1 MPSLSFII
9 PAHNEA
15 RLLGGS
21 LRAIETAAQALGL
34 TFELILV
41 DDASTDGTAEIAR
54 EHGAQVISVAFR
66 QIAATRN
73 AGARAATGEWLVFV
87 DADTQISEEVLRDAL
102 SALAA
107 GTVGGGCRIRFD
119 GQVPRYGR
127 VLIALLQPLYQALGL
142 AAGCFLFCTRQAF
155 EAVGGFDERLFAA
168 EEVVL
173 SRALRRLG
181 RFVLLESTV
190 VTSARKLRAYSR
202 WEVLGTLLRIAL
214 SGPKAVRRREG
225 LELWYG
231 ERRLDPAS
239 SDQ

>member
-1 MPSLSFII
+1 MPSLSFIV
-9 PAHNEA
+9 PAYNEA
-15 RLLGGS
+15 RLLGAT
-21 LRAIETAAQALGL
+21 LRAIEAAAQALEL
-34 TFELILV
+34 TFELIVV
-41 DDASTDGTAEIAR
+41 DDASTDGTPEIAR
-54 EHGAQVISVAFR
+54 EHGAQVISVGFR

-73 AGARAATGEWLVFV
+73 AGARAATAEWLVFV
-87 DADTQISEEVLRDAL
+87 DADTQISAQVLRDAL
-102 SALAA
+102 TALAA
-107 GTVGGGCRIRFD
+107 GAVGGGSGVRFE
-119 GQVPRYGR
+119 GHVPRYGR
-127 VLIALLQPLYQALGL
+127 VLIALLLPLYQRLGL

-155 EAVGGFDERLFAA
+155 EAAGGFDERLFAA

-202 WEVLGTLLRIAL
+202 WEVIGALLRIAL
-214 SGPKAVRRREG
+214 SGPRALRRRKG
-225 LELWYG
+225 LEIWYG